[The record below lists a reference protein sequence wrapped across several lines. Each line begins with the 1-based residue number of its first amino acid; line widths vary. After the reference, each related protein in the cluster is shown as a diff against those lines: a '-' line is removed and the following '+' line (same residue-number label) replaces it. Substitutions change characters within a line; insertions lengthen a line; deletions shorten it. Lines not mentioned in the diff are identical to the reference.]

1 MSTII
6 SESRGCRDDA
16 ERTRSSED
24 ESFPP
29 ATSTF
34 GPRSVLSGKLPRSQV
49 TAERERA
56 DPDYARRLTAA
67 RKELAKAIGQGGVD
81 SLQALR
87 LHRGLSQTQL
97 AAQLGTSQSHIA
109 KIEAGQV
116 RLYLDTAIRL
126 ADALDIGLD
135 DLRRI
140 LPESTYRSV
149 E

>member
-1 MSTII
+1 MSMTF
-6 SESRGCRDDA
+6 SESRASRDGA
-16 ERTRSSED
+16 ARASED
-24 ESFPP
+24 AAPLP
-29 ATSTF
+29 TSAAP
-34 GPRSVLSGKLPRSQV
+34 GPRSVRSGKLPRNQLS
-49 TAERERA
+49 AERERA
-56 DPDYARRLTAA
+56 DHDYARRLTAA
-67 RKELAKAIGQGGVD
+67 RKALAKAIERGGVA

-97 AAQLGTSQSHIA
+97 AELLGTSQSHIA

-126 ADALDIGLD
+126 ADALNIGLD

-140 LPESTYRSV
+140 LPPATYRSG